1 MEERIKVWLVR
12 LMREADLTLAEIC
25 ERLEDHAI
33 RISPGAL
40 WHQID
45 KWGLTLKKS
54 ADRRRARVDIR
65 SARQETITSVSVST
79 P

>member
-1 MEERIKVWLVR
+1 
-12 LMREADLTLAEIC
+12 MREADLTLAEIC
-25 ERLEDHAI
+25 ERLEDHTI

-40 WHQID
+40 WHQFD
-45 KWGLTLKKS
+45 TWGLTLKKS